1 MDEGDVTTA
10 NLEQLEKASAL
21 RIRANAAAI
30 PKGSPGDCVECG
42 DYNERLV
49 NGICS
54 PCRDDLIK
62 LGIL

>member
-1 MDEGDVTTA
+1 MDDADVAAA
-10 NLEQLEKASAL
+10 NLEQLEKAREL
-21 RIRANAAAI
+21 RARANAAAI
-30 PKGSPGDCVECG
+30 PKGSPGNCVECG

-62 LGIL
+62 LGVL